1 MTSNLGGDLLSQLPE
16 GSTITPAVKAS
27 VMEHVRAHFPPE
39 FINRLD
45 DVVMFNQLSRDVM
58 TDIVDVQLEEGG
70 LPWRG
75 RLT

>member
-1 MTSNLGGDLLSQLPE
+1 
-16 GSTITPAVKAS
+16 
-27 VMEHVRAHFPPE
+27 MEHVRAHFPPE

-45 DVVMFNQLSRDVM
+45 DVVMFNQLSRDAM